1 MHFSLNVCFIFS
13 LLSLP
18 LSYALTF
25 PLSVPGIFSS
35 ACNVD
40 VRWFPF
46 DVQHCELKFGSWTFD
61 GWLLDLQM
69 QEADL
74 SGYMSNGEWELL
86 GERALS
92 APDPGCPS
100 SFTLPLLF
108 HPSCISLSSI
118 LLSNLSLPLSSP
130 LL

>member
-1 MHFSLNVCFIFS
+1 MHFSFNVCFIFS
-13 LLSLP
+13 LLSFP

-86 GERALS
+86 VES
-92 APDPGCPS
+92 SVCPR
-100 SFTLPLLF
+100 
-108 HPSCISLSSI
+108 PSCISLLHI
-118 LLSNLSLPLSSP
+118 TF
-130 LL
+130 

>member
-1 MHFSLNVCFIFS
+1 MHFSFNVCFIFS
-13 LLSLP
+13 LLSFP

-92 APDPGCPS
+92 APDPLVSLSPPYYFLIS
-100 SFTLPLLF
+100 HFLF
-108 HPSCISLSSI
+108 PPPSCRCTR
-118 LLSNLSLPLSSP
+118 
-130 LL
+130 